1 MPPRFP
7 HGLVRPTSK
16 MDKSELAVFAILGAS
31 VSVGLYRMGSDV
43 LSRGSSSRS
52 DGGGGVNDEKSDNDR
67 RERALDAIAKCDVQL
82 KKFGECARDSGILVL
97 FKCRDLNERI
107 KDCMSEQN
115 NASPR
120 TSEGT

>member
-16 MDKSELAVFAILGAS
+16 MDKTELAVFAVLGAS

-43 LSRGSSSRS
+43 LSRAGSRI
-52 DGGGGVNDEKSDNDR
+52 DGGGETNEKKSDNDR
-67 RERALDAIAKCDVQL
+67 RERALNAIAKCEVEL
-82 KKFGECARDSGILVL
+82 NKFGECARDSGMLVL
-97 FKCRDLNERI
+97 FKCRDLNARI
-107 KDCMSEQN
+107 KDCMTEQD